1 MRGRVCPK
9 PCPHRAPTVPPTT
22 PLKLHQVCL
31 TLYALDTFPSRR
43 KVSLDRETVS
53 LDLEKVSLDRGKVC
67 LNREKSPPFRD
78 SRAAF

>member
-9 PCPHRAPTVPPTT
+9 PCPQPAPTV
-22 PLKLHQVCL
+22 PLKLHQVFL